1 MGSGVVMSSAHARS
15 SRPGES
21 APGRDALQQQRRSRL
36 PSCAPC
42 VVTDHGRNVLSSQR
56 SHWREGGGRI
66 TRTPRG
72 VGRTYRGGGGR
83 EERRCPVFSSFSCS
97 RLWPVCSR
105 LYPPLWPVCSRC
117 RFRPPILLYVV
128 DFIGEVGGTRPCRAA
143 LFPLP
148 PAVRRQIR
156 PVSVLGAP
164 SQNGQMP
171 RADSPAAAFPG
182 GQQHTPTGRS
192 ACPDPAH
199 TTRPALPPLSCPD
212 GRSPARGRA
221 GGVHRGQQVGP
232 SAHDSQASTRRK
244 GGPIRRPGTGS
255 PRHLAAAC
263 PGSRPTPASSAGAV
277 PRTRFGCTRAP
288 AHRARH
294 GPVVPL

>member
-1 MGSGVVMSSAHARS
+1 MRAAVARESPHQVATPCNSSAAAAFSLAPLASSPITGATYFPASAATGARAGAELPA
-15 SRPGES
+15 RPGVPEEPIGGWGGS
-21 APGRDALQQQRRSRL
+21 KRREKVSPLSLLPPLPPICPRLISRL
-36 PSCAPC
+36 PPIC
-42 VVTDHGRNVLSSQR
+42 
-56 SHWREGGGRI
+56 
-66 TRTPRG
+66 PR
-72 VGRTYRGGGGR
+72 
-83 EERRCPVFSSFSCS
+83 CCIS
-97 RLWPVCSR
+97 
-105 LYPPLWPVCSRC
+105 PL
-117 RFRPPILLYVV
+117 ILFYVV
-128 DFIGEVGGTRPCRAA
+128 DSIGEFRDICPCWAA
-143 LFPLP
+143 PPPLP
-148 PAVRRQIR
+148 PAFRRQIR
-156 PVSVLGAP
+156 PVFVLGAP

-182 GQQHTPTGRS
+182 GQQHTPTGRP

-221 GGVHRGQQVGP
+221 GGMHRGQQVGP

-263 PGSRPTPASSAGAV
+263 PGSRPMPASSAGAV